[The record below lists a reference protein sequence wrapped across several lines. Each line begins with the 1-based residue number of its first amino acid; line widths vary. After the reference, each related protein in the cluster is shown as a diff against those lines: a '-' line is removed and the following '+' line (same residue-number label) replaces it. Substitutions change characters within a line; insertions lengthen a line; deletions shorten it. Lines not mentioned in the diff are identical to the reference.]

1 MSLAKM
7 TILGMETYLKDENSS
22 LFKDISL
29 PNGINKDLVVD
40 TIILKCAEL
49 ETFYP
54 DPYYMKAVTEH
65 FFLKKY
71 HTFEEWLRGLEA
83 TYNPIENYDRYEDW
97 TDTGYQVGRTSA
109 DTDTKGSNSSKASD
123 TTGVTGSG
131 TTTNTVTTDNSNVYQ
146 PDNQTSSSSG
156 STSNSSTEGSGEM
169 ANHTNFV
176 QDTSD
181 SKDDKHTGHIHGNI
195 GVTTAPAMLK
205 EFYDISVWNLYDHIA
220 DAYKCEFCVGVY
232 V

>member
-29 PNGINKDLVVD
+29 PNGIDKNLVVD

-71 HTFEEWLRGLEA
+71 HTFEEWLKGLEA

-97 TDTGYQVGRTSA
+97 NDIGRKSS
-109 DTDTKGSNSSKASD
+109 DTDTNGSNSSKASD

-146 PDNQTSSSSG
+146 PDNQTTSNSG
-156 STSNSSTEGSGEM
+156 SNSTSSTEGSGEM
-169 ANHTNFV
+169 KNHTNFLE
-176 QDTSD
+176 DTAGSH
-181 SKDDKHTGHIHGNI
+181 KGRTHGNI
-195 GVTTAPAMLK
+195 GVTTAPQMLE
-205 EFYDISVWNLYDHIA
+205 EFYKISEWNIYDHIA
-220 DAYKCEFCVGVY
+220 DAYKSEFCVGVY